1 MPNKRKELKII
12 GPNLWYLVGLIT
24 TDGCLSSD
32 GRHINI
38 TSKDYEF
45 VRVLKD
51 SLGLINKI
59 GVKNKCKVN
68 EAYYLEFSNR
78 NFYEF
83 LLSIGLTPRKSL
95 TQDRVDVP
103 NEMFFDFLRGV
114 IDGDG
119 SIRRWTHPSN
129 KKEQWSLS
137 ICSPSLPFIKW
148 LQSNIEGLFR
158 VKGPIHRDIRE
169 RPRVDLFVLKYGK
182 IAAKIILNKCYYRNC
197 LGLDRKIK
205 LAQECCLSYIGWHQ
219 SKTVFN

>member
-1 MPNKRKELKII
+1 M
-12 GPNLWYLVGLIT
+12 VGLIT

-38 TSKDYEF
+38 TSKDIEF
-45 VRVLKD
+45 VIKLKD
-51 SLGLINKI
+51 SLGLLNKI

-68 EAYYLEFSNR
+68 EAYYLDFSNR
-78 NFYEF
+78 SFYEF

-103 NEMFFDFLRGV
+103 SEMFFDFLRGV

-119 SIRRWTHPSN
+119 SIRRWTHSTN

-137 ICSPSLPFIKW
+137 IFSPSLPFVKW
-148 LQSNIEGLFR
+148 LQGNIEDLYR
-158 VKGPIHRDIRE
+158 VKGPIHRDIRK

-182 IAAKIILNKCYYRNC
+182 MAAKIILSKCYYKNS
-197 LGLDRKIK
+197 LSLERKAK
-205 LAQECCLSYIGWHQ
+205 LAKDCLNSYTGWDK
-219 SKTVFN
+219 SRTVLN